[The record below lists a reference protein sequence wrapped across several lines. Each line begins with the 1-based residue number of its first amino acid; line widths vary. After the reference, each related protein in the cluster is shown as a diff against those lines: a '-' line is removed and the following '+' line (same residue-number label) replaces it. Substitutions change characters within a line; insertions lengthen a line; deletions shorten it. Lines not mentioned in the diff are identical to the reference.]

1 MTLHRIITALTLF
14 SALFLASVDAQAHA
28 RLDRADPRV
37 GSQVPKAP
45 SVVTL
50 WFTERL
56 EPAFSGVEVH
66 DASGGRVD
74 TGTATVDR
82 NDPTRMQIGVKALKP
97 GTYKVY
103 WHVMSV
109 DTHKTT
115 GSFTF
120 RVGP

>member
-1 MTLHRIITALTLF
+1 MTRIVTSLAVLVTLLAATA
-14 SALFLASVDAQAHA
+14 AANAHA
-28 RLDRADPRV
+28 HLDRAEPRV
-37 GSQVPKAP
+37 GSQVAKATTA
-45 SVVTL
+45 VTL

-56 EPAFSGVEVH
+56 EPAFSGAEVH

-74 TGTATVDR
+74 AGKASVDR
-82 NDPTRMQIGVKALKP
+82 KDPTKMQVGVKALKP

-109 DTHKTT
+109 DTHKTEGT
-115 GSFTF
+115 FTF

>member
-1 MTLHRIITALTLF
+1 MTRIVTSLAVFVTL
-14 SALFLASVDAQAHA
+14 LFAATGAHA
-28 RLDRADPRV
+28 HAHLDRAEPRV
-37 GSQVPKAP
+37 GSQVATAP
-45 SVVTL
+45 SAVTL

-74 TGTATVDR
+74 AGKANVDR
-82 NDPTRMQIGVKALKP
+82 NDPTKMQIGVKALKP

-109 DTHKTT
+109 DTHKTEGT
-115 GSFTF
+115 FTF